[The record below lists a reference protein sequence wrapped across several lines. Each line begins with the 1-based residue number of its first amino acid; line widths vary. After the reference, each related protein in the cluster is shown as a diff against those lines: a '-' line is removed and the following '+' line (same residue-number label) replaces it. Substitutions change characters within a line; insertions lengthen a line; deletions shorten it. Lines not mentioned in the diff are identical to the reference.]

1 MTGGTM
7 KVGIIG
13 LPFSGKTAL
22 FEAITGPHGV
32 ATDHSG
38 AAHVATVPVPDE
50 RLEFLTRIGSPR
62 KVTPTHISFVDAAGV
77 GSDADAHRAAVRL
90 GPVRDADGLVHVV
103 RFFEW
108 PSAPPHPRGSLDAAR
123 DAREV
128 EAELI
133 LADLEVVE
141 RRVQKLSKQAQKHT
155 PHQDRDRK
163 ELALLE
169 RLRDALSEGRRAGS
183 LDMTEEEAEILRTF
197 QLLSEKPILTVL
209 NVHEDE
215 TNSDTVR
222 EAAALLGSEVVVISA
237 KIEKE
242 IAELAPDERGEFI
255 EALGVGEPAATR
267 VIRACYEKIG
277 LRSFFTGVAP
287 NDELRAWTIRAG
299 ATALEAAGKVHSDMA
314 RGFIRAEVVNYAEV
328 KALGSMKAAREQ
340 NKIRLEGKEYVVQD
354 GDIIHFRFK
363 V

>member
-1 MTGGTM
+1 M
-7 KVGIIG
+7 KVGLIG

-32 ATDHSG
+32 AMDRSG

-50 RLEFLTRIGSPR
+50 RLEFLAGIASPR
-62 KVTPTHISFVDAAGV
+62 KVTPAHISFVDVAGV
-77 GSDADAHRAAVRL
+77 TSDADVQRTAVRL
-90 GPVRDADGLVHVV
+90 GPVRDTDGLVHVI

-108 PSAPPHPRGSLDAAR
+108 PSAPPHPRGSLDPVR

-133 LADLEVVE
+133 CTDLEVVE
-141 RRVQKLSKQAQKHT
+141 RRIEKLENQIRKHS
-155 PHQDRDRK
+155 PHLEQERR

-169 RLRDALSEGRRAGS
+169 RLRDALASGQRASS
-183 LDMTEEEAEILRTF
+183 LKMSRDEATSLHAF
-197 QLLSEKPILTVL
+197 QLLTDKPILTVL
-209 NVHEDE
+209 NVREDE
-215 TNSDTVR
+215 ISSPAVRQVTALLEPDTV
-222 EAAALLGSEVVVISA
+222 VICA
-237 KIEKE
+237 KLEKE
-242 IAELAPDERGEFI
+242 IAELEPGERAEFI
-255 EALGVGEPAATR
+255 EGLGIGEPAAKR
-267 VIRACYEKIG
+267 IIRACYEKIG
-277 LRSFFTGVAP
+277 LRSFFTGVAAG
-287 NDELRAWTIRAG
+287 DELRAWTIRAG
-299 ATALEAAGKVHSDMA
+299 ETALDAAAKVHSDMA

-328 KALGSMKAAREQ
+328 RTLGSMKAAREH